1 MDILFDKD
9 YLKELYVTGKTR
21 DRKHRYQPQ
30 IINKYVRVI
39 DIIEFTRH
47 IVFDEDKLIELR
59 EIKRR

>member
-9 YLKELYVTGKTR
+9 YQKELYVTGKTR

-39 DIIEFTRH
+39 YIIEFTRH